1 MDIIVMIYWTA
12 IGLNGTRISTE
23 SIVNGIKED
32 IMILLVYVFLT
43 FLYEQD
49 ISLIVG
55 LMCFMIDMS
64 ILELVEFIIKRR
76 YK

>member
-1 MDIIVMIYWTA
+1 VS
-12 IGLNGTRISTE
+12 GTKE
-23 SIVNGIKED
+23 GIT
-32 IMILLVYVFLT
+32 ILLLCIFLT

-49 ISLIVG
+49 ISLILS
-55 LMCFMIDMS
+55 LMAFIIDMS

>member
-43 FLYEQD
+43 FLYEQE